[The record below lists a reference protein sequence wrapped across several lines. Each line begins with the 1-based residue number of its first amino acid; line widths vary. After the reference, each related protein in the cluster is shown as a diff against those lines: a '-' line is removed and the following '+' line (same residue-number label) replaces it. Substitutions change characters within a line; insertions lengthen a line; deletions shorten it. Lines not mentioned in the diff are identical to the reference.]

1 MSKIREIIEKYAPI
15 DSYLAIHGFYKNDCK
30 IIHYEDFD
38 KLEEDIQEYVENEI
52 NAHYTN
58 LGYELKGLKWV
69 KYESKQGL

>member
-1 MSKIREIIEKYAPI
+1 MSKIREIIEKYATYECYVGLHTYSKGVPV
-15 DSYLAIHGFYKNDCK
+15 KN
-30 IIHYEDFD
+30 FD